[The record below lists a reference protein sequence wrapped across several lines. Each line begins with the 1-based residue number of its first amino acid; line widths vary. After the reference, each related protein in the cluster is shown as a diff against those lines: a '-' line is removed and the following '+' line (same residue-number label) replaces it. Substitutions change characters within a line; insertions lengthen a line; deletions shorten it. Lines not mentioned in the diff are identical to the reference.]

1 MNFVPWV
8 RQCVNVRFC
17 AILPYFL
24 SYSISSHLLGAIHK
38 VRPRSR
44 GGEVMKKQV
53 IADKEGGGYR
63 PLRMSLFYPD
73 LNRNIAVSKL
83 HIYLPVVAFLVVST
97 YFT

>member
-1 MNFVPWV
+1 
-8 RQCVNVRFC
+8 
-17 AILPYFL
+17 
-24 SYSISSHLLGAIHK
+24 
-38 VRPRSR
+38 
-44 GGEVMKKQV
+44 MKKQV